1 MAEFKKSDA
10 IDLAHNIKLMV
21 DALVDEG
28 FDECRATEFVME
40 LMAAGMKKPT
50 FNTLF

>member
-10 IDLAHNIKLMV
+10 IDFAHSIKMTV

-28 FDECRATEFVME
+28 FDEFWATEFVKD
-40 LMAAGMKKPT
+40 LMVAGMKKPT
-50 FNTLF
+50 TLF